1 MTKKDCKLLII
12 EYECLS
18 FIHPMAEN
26 NKNKESLTFQAEVSK
41 LLDLVA
47 NSLYSEREIF
57 LRELIS
63 NANDACEKLRYEALS
78 KKDILQKD
86 SELSINIRV
95 SKKKKTI
102 EIEDNGIGMSRQELI
117 DNLGTI
123 ARSGTGKFIEAMKSK
138 KENNISAI
146 GQFGVGFYSSY
157 MVADTV
163 DVHSKNAEIEN
174 SFLWSSNGKDN
185 YTIESLEKKSR
196 GTLIKLNIKKD
207 ADEFLDSFRLRS
219 IITKY
224 SNYIPFPIY
233 LKDLDSK
240 DKEEK
245 VNEGDPLWL
254 KDKKNIKPED
264 YKQFYNNISFNFDEP
279 LKTIHY
285 NAEGVINYKALLYLP
300 TNQPMDLFQQDR
312 KNKIKLYVQKVF
324 ITDECEEIIPNWLR
338 FVPGVIDS
346 QDISLNISREMLQ
359 NNPVILKIK
368 AGITNKILNELKTLS
383 NKEKDTYLKFW
394 NNFGAVIKEGLY
406 EFNDHHEKILPLL
419 RFETSESENYASLD
433 DYIQNMKPDQNEIY
447 YFANTDKDHIKNS
460 PQLEAFT
467 ANKIP
472 VLFMTDAVDEFWL
485 QNIKNFKDKEFKSIS
500 KGKVDLSKLKK
511 DNKSKIKSENKKNNK
526 INDLINILKA
536 ELKEKISDV
545 VISDRLT
552 KSPILL
558 VADEGAMDINME
570 KLMKMH
576 NKSSPD
582 SKKILEINAEHP
594 MIIKISESLNKYDH
608 KKISNLLLDQ
618 ANILDGN
625 PLSNASAYMESL
637 TELFI
642 KD

>member
-1 MTKKDCKLLII
+1 MTKSK
-12 EYECLS
+12 
-18 FIHPMAEN
+18 N
-26 NKNKESLTFQAEVSK
+26 NKENLNFQAEVSK

-63 NANDACEKLRYEALS
+63 NSNDACEKLRYEALS
-78 KKDILQKD
+78 KKDILGSQK
-86 SELSINIRV
+86 ELFINIRV
-95 SKKKKTI
+95 SKKNKII
-102 EIEDNGIGMSRQELI
+102 EIEDNGIGMSREDLI

-123 ARSGTGKFIEAMKSK
+123 ARSGTSKFIEAMKTK
-138 KENNISAI
+138 KNNDISAI

-163 DVHSKNAEIEN
+163 EVHSKNAEKEDSYI
-174 SFLWSSNGKDN
+174 WASNGKDN
-185 YTIESLEKKSR
+185 YTIEKAKKDLR
-196 GTLIKLNIKKD
+196 GTLITLNLKND
-207 ADEFLDSFRLRS
+207 ADEFLDSIRLRS
-219 IITKY
+219 IINKY

-245 VNEGDPLWL
+245 INEGDPLWL
-254 KDKKNIKPED
+254 KDKKSIKKED
-264 YKQFYNNISFNFDEP
+264 YKQFYNNISFNFDDP

-324 ITDECEEIIPNWLR
+324 ITDECDEIIPQWLR

-359 NNPVILKIK
+359 NNPVISKIK
-368 AGITNKILNELKTLS
+368 NGITNKILNELKTLS
-383 NKEKDTYLKFW
+383 NKENDDYLKFW

-406 EFNDHHEKILPLL
+406 ESNDHHDKILNLL
-419 RFETSESENYASLD
+419 RFQTSESDIAISLD
-433 DYIQNMKPDQNEIY
+433 DYLTKMKSDQKEIY
-447 YFANTDKDHIKNS
+447 YFANLDKEHIKNS

-485 QNIKNFKDKEFKSIS
+485 QNVSDFKEKKFKSIT
-500 KGKVDLSKLKK
+500 KGKIDIPNLEVNKNNNNNT
-511 DNKSKIKSENKKNNK
+511 DNKNDK
-526 INDLINILKA
+526 INDLINIIKD
-536 ELKEKISDV
+536 ELKDKISDV
-545 VISDRLT
+545 IISNRLT

-558 VADEGAMDINME
+558 VAEESAMDINME

-576 NKSSPD
+576 NKSAPD
-582 SKKILEINAEHP
+582 SKKILEINPKHP
-594 MIIKISESLNKYDH
+594 MIIKISESLINKDH
-608 KKISNLLLDQ
+608 KKISNMLLDQ

-625 PLSNASAYMESL
+625 ILSNPSAYMESL

-642 KD
+642 KNTK